1 MKILIFGILFM
12 NVLFY
17 AEGLLLN
24 KMELVRKTN
33 LIMNQL
39 KEKERFESRN
49 RCEKFIFKDKGF

>member
-1 MKILIFGILFM
+1 M